1 MIDQQRV
8 WDERAAQSYD
18 TPGEGM
24 FAADVLGPTVET
36 LARLADGGRALEFA
50 VGTGRVALAL
60 REAGVDVTGLELSHA
75 MIARLREKATEE
87 EIRVVQGDMATASAG
102 EGFALVYL
110 VYNTIANLLSQDEQ
124 VECFRNAAR
133 HLAPGGRFVI
143 ELWVPQLRAL
153 APGHAGTV
161 EVSEP
166 GYLLVDTIDTLNQ
179 RLTSHHVRFDPRPD
193 GSREARIGLS
203 PHRYIWPSE
212 LDLMARLAGF
222 ERESRWS
229 GWRGEA
235 FTGEST
241 SHVTVYRLPSAG

>member
-133 HLAPGGRFVI
+133 HLAPGGRFLI
-143 ELWVPQLRAL
+143 ELWVPGIRRFP
-153 APGHAGTV
+153 PGQAGV
-161 EVSEP
+161 PFDISDEHV
-166 GYLLVDTIDTLNQ
+166 GFDTFDMATQ
-179 RLTSHHVRFDPRPD
+179 RGTSHHYRRFPD
-193 GSREARIGLS
+193 GRVTYGFSNF
-203 PHRYIWPSE
+203 RYIWPAE
-212 LDLMARLAGF
+212 CDLMARLAGLTL
-222 ERESRWS
+222 EQRVADWD
-229 GWRGEA
+229 GA
-235 FTGEST
+235 PFTGDSESHI
-241 SHVTVYRLPSAG
+241 SVWRKPA